1 MPKPVEYQA
10 HVTLIC
16 HNCMLNSHFLTQL
29 LEFILKKFAF
39 AAVAAAAMVAGQA
52 HAQSS
57 VTVFGVAD
65 IGYVHT
71 SADGT
76 SGTVSRSQ
84 LASDGNTSS
93 RLGFRGTEDL
103 GSGLKAGFWLEGALA
118 IDQPGSLTFARRSTV
133 ELSGSFG
140 EVRLGRDYVP
150 TFTNLTVAY
159 HPFGTNGLG
168 NAGQLF
174 YPVAAGGTTSSTHVR
189 SNNGIN
195 YFSPT
200 VAGFQAN
207 VMYAFGEH
215 LSNEGATKQ
224 NDTYV
229 GGRISYANGPLNLS
243 LATGKTKFATG
254 DYTQSNFA
262 ANYQLGDAKL
272 MYLWGENKVGVT
284 KTSNNLV
291 GVQYK
296 VSETGEVRAAYT
308 ALKASGFASTA
319 GVGDASQVTIGYVH
333 NLSKRTALYTNYS
346 VVDNKGTGKQFTV
359 GGGDKTTVA
368 GGNSTGYEMGV
379 RHSF

>member
-1 MPKPVEYQA
+1 M
-10 HVTLIC
+10 
-16 HNCMLNSHFLTQL
+16 
-29 LEFILKKFAF
+29 KKFAF

-52 HAQSS
+52 QAQSS

-71 SADGT
+71 SANGT
-76 SGTVSRSQ
+76 SGNVSRDQ

-103 GSGLKAGFWLEGALA
+103 GGGMKAGFWLEGALA
-118 IDQPGSLTFARRSTV
+118 IDSPGSLTLQRRSTV

-140 EVRLGRDYVP
+140 EIRLGRDYVP

-159 HPFGTNGLG
+159 HPFGTNGVG

-174 YPVAAGGTTSSTHVR
+174 YPVSANGTSSSTHVR

-195 YFSPT
+195 YFTPN

-207 VMYAFGEH
+207 LMYAYGEK
-215 LSNEGATKQ
+215 LSNAGATQ
-224 NDTYV
+224 NDDTYA
-229 GGRISYANGPLNLS
+229 GGRISYANGPLNLAV
-243 LATGKTKFATG
+243 ATGKTKYATG
-254 DYTQSNFA
+254 NYTQSNFA
-262 ANYQLGDAKL
+262 ANYQLGAAKL

-284 KTSNNLV
+284 KTTSNMV

-296 VSETGEVRAAYT
+296 VSDTGEIRAAYT
-308 ALKASGFASTA
+308 ALKASGFVSTA
-319 GVGDASQVTIGYVH
+319 GVDDASQATVGYVH

-346 VVDNKGTGKQFTV
+346 VVDNKGTGKQFVV
-359 GGGDKTTVA
+359 GGGDKATVA
-368 GGNSTGYEMGV
+368 GGNSTGYEFGV

>member
-1 MPKPVEYQA
+1 LKKI
-10 HVTLIC
+10 TLI
-16 HNCMLNSHFLTQL
+16 STAL
-29 LEFILKKFAF
+29 L
-39 AAVAAAAMVAGQA
+39 AMVCGQA
-52 HAQSS
+52 QAQAQSN
-57 VTVFGVAD
+57 VTIFGVTD
-65 IGYVHT
+65 VGYVST
-71 SADGT
+71 SATGANG
-76 SGTVSRSQ
+76 SVSRQQ

-93 RLGFRGTEDL
+93 RLGFRGVEDL
-103 GSGLKAGFWLEGALA
+103 GAGMKASFWLESALA
-118 IDQPGSLTFARRSTV
+118 IDNPAAVTFTRRSTV

-140 EVRLGRDYVP
+140 EIRLGRDYVP

-159 HPFGTNGLG
+159 HPFGTNGVG

-174 YPVAAGGTTSSTHVR
+174 YPVAANGTTSSTHVR

-195 YFSPT
+195 YFSPN
-200 VAGFQAN
+200 VGGFQVN
-207 VMYAFGEH
+207 VMYALGEH
-215 LSNEGATKQ
+215 LSNEVATKN

-229 GGRISYANGPLNLS
+229 GGRIAYGNGPLNLS
-243 LATGKTKFATG
+243 AATGKTTFATG

-284 KTSNNLV
+284 KTTSNLV

-296 VSETGEVRAAYT
+296 LSETGEVRAAYT
-308 ALKASGFASTA
+308 DLKAAGFAATA
-319 GVGDASQVTIGYVH
+319 GVGDATQATIGYLH

-346 VVDNKGTGKQFTV
+346 VVDNKGTGKQFVV

-368 GGNSTGYEMGV
+368 GGNSTGYEFGI

>member
-1 MPKPVEYQA
+1 MNKIA
-10 HVTLIC
+10 LI
-16 HNCMLNSHFLTQL
+16 SAAFL
-29 LEFILKKFAF
+29 
-39 AAVAAAAMVAGQA
+39 AVATGQSQ
-52 HAQSS
+52 AQSS

-65 IGYVHT
+65 VAVTHT
-71 SADGT
+71 SA
-76 SGTVSRSQ
+76 SAVSKDQ
-84 LASDGNTSS
+84 LLSDGNTSS

-103 GSGLKAGFWLEGALA
+103 GGGMKAGFWLEGALA
-118 IDQPGSLTFARRSTV
+118 IDSPGSLTLQRRSTV

-150 TFTNLTVAY
+150 TFTNLTVAH

-195 YFSPT
+195 YFSP
-200 VAGFQAN
+200 VVGGFQAN
-207 VMYAFGEH
+207 VMYAFGEK
-215 LSNEGATKQ
+215 LSNAGATKQ
-224 NDTYV
+224 DDTYV
-229 GGRISYANGPLNLS
+229 GGRVSYANGPLNLA
-243 LATGKTKFATG
+243 LATGKTKYATG

-284 KTSNNLV
+284 KTTSNMV

-296 VSETGEVRAAYT
+296 VSETGEIRAAYT
-308 ALKASGFASTA
+308 DLKAV
-319 GVGDASQVTIGYVH
+319 GVANDATQVAIGYVH

-346 VVDNKGTGKQFTV
+346 VVDNKGTGTKFVV
-359 GGGDKTTVA
+359 GDGNAVTTA
-368 GGNSTGYEMGV
+368 GGNSSGYQFGI

>member
-1 MPKPVEYQA
+1 MPLVSA
-10 HVTLIC
+10 A
-16 HNCMLNSHFLTQL
+16 L
-29 LEFILKKFAF
+29 LAIAC
-39 AAVAAAAMVAGQA
+39 GQA

-57 VTVFGVAD
+57 VTIFGVAD

-71 SADGT
+71 SANGT
-76 SGTVSRSQ
+76 AGSVSRSQ

-103 GSGLKAGFWLEGALA
+103 RGGMKAGFWLEGALA
-118 IDQPGSLTFARRSTV
+118 IDQPGSLTLQRRSTV

-159 HPFGTNGLG
+159 HPFGTNGVG

-195 YFSPT
+195 YFSPN
-200 VAGFQAN
+200 VAGYQAN

-229 GGRISYANGPLNLS
+229 GGRVSYANGPLNLS
-243 LATGKTKFATG
+243 AATGKTKFATG

-262 ANYQLGDAKL
+262 ANYQLGAAKL

-284 KTSNNLV
+284 KTTSNLV

-296 VSETGEVRAAYT
+296 VSGTGEVRAAYT
-308 ALKASGFASTA
+308 DLKAV
-319 GVGDASQVTIGYVH
+319 GVANDATQMTVGYVH

-346 VVDNKGTGKQFTV
+346 VVDNKGTGKQFVV

-368 GGNSTGYEMGV
+368 GGNTTGYEFGV